1 MGRVKDPRLGRPPA
15 SSASE
20 TRQRIIKVAAEL
32 FSDQG
37 YGVTTNK
44 DVAVGAGIS
53 TGALYYYFESKLDMY
68 VAVFRELQARI
79 DERMHAVM
87 ETETTFDG
95 RFRGIM
101 EAAYALNVE
110 DPYISRFQGTARVD
124 RVRHPEL
131 REAIK
136 NPPGEGAGL
145 MGRLLSEGVASG
157 EIPPERL
164 EQVEAVVRVIFVGLV
179 DSVSVNPAVQ
189 RIAID
194 GLNALF
200 DGRLLSRP
208 AAAPAGSPS

>member
-1 MGRVKDPRLGRPPA
+1 MGRVREPRLGRPPA
-15 SSASE
+15 SSAGD
-20 TRQRIIKVAAEL
+20 TRQRIIKVAARL

-68 VAVFRELQARI
+68 LAVFRELQALI

-87 ETETTFDG
+87 DTETTFDG
-95 RFRGIM
+95 RLRGIL
-101 EAAYALNVE
+101 EAAYSLNVE

-124 RVRHPEL
+124 RMRHPEL

-145 MGRLLSEGVASG
+145 MGRLLSDGIASG
-157 EIPPERL
+157 EIPPEHR
-164 EQVEAVVRVIFVGLV
+164 QHVEAVVRVIFVGLV
-179 DSVSVNPAVQ
+179 NSVSVNPAVQ

-194 GLNALF
+194 GLNALL
-200 DGRLLSRP
+200 DGRLVGRP
-208 AAAPAGSPS
+208 NAAHSGSAN